1 MKPPLQVLD
10 RRFRIGVRGEEGV
23 KGAVLLDEL
32 QHHVGVLDGRLD
44 LASVADHGRVLHD
57 RFDLLRTQ
65 VRDVPRV
72 EAVKRLQEP
81 GPLVL
86 DDLPVQPG
94 GENRLGQLLEIGAR
108 VARVRLSD
116 LTAMRLGPGGI
127 GGHTVPPFTSRFLP
141 TTLPLSSPPMAST
154 TAAVLHPTTP
164 GSSRGSNSLR
174 SRRRILRSVSGPTDR
189 PEAAASPSSSRATA
203 NAGGTR
209 HPPRRSP
216 RPPR

>member
-10 RRFRIGVRGEEGV
+10 RRFRIGVRGEEVV

-32 QHHVGVLDGRLD
+32 QHRVGVLDGRLD
-44 LASVADHGRVLHD
+44 LAAVADHGRILRD

-94 GENRLGQLLEIGAR
+94 AENRLGQLLEIGAR

-116 LTAMRLGPGGI
+116 LAVMRLRPGCI

-154 TAAVLHPTTP
+154 TAAVSNPSTP
-164 GSSRGSNSLR
+164 GSCRGSNSLR
-174 SRRRILRSVSGPTDR
+174 TPRRIFKAVSRPTDP
-189 PEAAASPSSSRATA
+189 PEAAVGNCSD
-203 NAGGTR
+203 
-209 HPPRRSP
+209 
-216 RPPR
+216 

>member
-1 MKPPLQVLD
+1 M
-10 RRFRIGVRGEEGV
+10 

-44 LASVADHGRVLHD
+44 LASVADHGRVLRD

-108 VARVRLSD
+108 VARVRLSA
-116 LTAMRLGPGGI
+116 LAVMRLRPGCI
-127 GGHTVPPFTSRFLP
+127 GGHTLPPFTS
-141 TTLPLSSPPMAST
+141 
-154 TAAVLHPTTP
+154 
-164 GSSRGSNSLR
+164 GSCRQRYHSV
-174 SRRRILRSVSGPTDR
+174 RRRWRRRHRRFRTRAPQA
-189 PEAAASPSSSRATA
+189 PAEAAIP
-203 NAGGTR
+203 
-209 HPPRRSP
+209 
-216 RPPR
+216 